1 MSDLKRLSLLLL
13 CLLFCFLFSSCKTEF
28 LKQSNFKT
36 VDFSEVQK
44 VQLVTND
51 EIYNILLSKSDNG
64 CVTITFIDEAP
75 VTILDMNIKIKN
87 DVCEI
92 QSDDINFST
101 SINNFNN
108 DFSPVIIYKFLI
120 ETDFSNEQFEF
131 KSDDNAYFIV
141 KTVLGKT
148 VLFKVQL
155 SLDELSQSY
164 IIEIK

>member
-1 MSDLKRLSLLLL
+1 MSNLKRLSLLLL
-13 CLLFCFLFSSCKTEF
+13 CLVFCILFSSCKTEF
-28 LKQSNFKT
+28 LKQNNFKT

-51 EIYNILLSKSDNG
+51 EIYNILLSKSANG
-64 CVTITFIDEAP
+64 CVTITFTDEAP

-101 SINNFNN
+101 GINNFNN

-120 ETDFSNEQFEF
+120 ETDFANEQFNFETGDSVCF
-131 KSDDNAYFIV
+131 LEKS
-141 KTVLGKT
+141 VLGKT

>member
-1 MSDLKRLSLLLL
+1 MSNLKRLSLLLL
-13 CLLFCFLFSSCKTEF
+13 CLVFCFLFSSCKTELF
-28 LKQSNFKT
+28 KQNNFKT
-36 VDFSEVQK
+36 IDFSEVQK
-44 VQLVTND
+44 VQLVANN

-64 CVTITFIDEAP
+64 GVNITFTDEAP
-75 VTILDMNIKIKN
+75 DTLLCMNIKITN

-108 DFSPVIIYKFLI
+108 NFSLAVIYKFLI
-120 ETDFSNEQFEF
+120 ETDFANEQFNSE
-131 KSDDNAYFIV
+131 SGDNACFLE

-148 VLFKVQL
+148 VIFKVQL
-155 SLDELSQSY
+155 SLDESSQSY